1 MNARTGK
8 RLIMQFILLLI
19 MHLLQN
25 ANKEEFVKCVQVI
38 EKSNIPAITKSNL
51 IESRR
56 KVRI

>member
-1 MNARTGK
+1 MNERTGK
-8 RLIMQFILLLI
+8 RLTMQFILLLI

-25 ANKEEFVKCVQVI
+25 ANKEEFVKSVQAI

>member
-1 MNARTGK
+1 MNATVGK
-8 RLIMQFILLLI
+8 RLTIQFILLLI

-25 ANKEEFVKCVQVI
+25 ADKEEFVKCVQVI

-51 IESRR
+51 IESKR